1 MNYLGQR
8 SFPSASK
15 YSRWNVDIEIKLFFI
30 VRLYILIS
38 FHFLTNVVHQ
48 MQYFKK
54 KKSRRVSFFKLK
66 TFKMYFG
73 FIFIVTIV
81 KNEEAFRSSIF
92 LNNQIKVFLF
102 WWLVGSI
109 WRAIYFFSIIKQ
121 HSALIEI
128 NFSIL
133 HTPLLPI

>member
-66 TFKMYFG
+66 TFKMYFA